1 MVTIKPEDKE
11 EFIKYFLQTV
21 ELTQKISPHI
31 SHLRDSGDKE
41 GYSKR
46 FREHCPILHSKTS
59 ESVVLLTL
67 KSEEKEKEP
76 TDIAARK
83 INK

>member
-11 EFIKYFLQTV
+11 EFLQYFLQTV
-21 ELTQKISPHI
+21 ELTKKIYPHI

-46 FREHCPILHSKTS
+46 FTELLKIEREKLNQNELWKN
-59 ESVVLLTL
+59 ESQ
-67 KSEEKEKEP
+67 KK
-76 TDIAARK
+76 
-83 INK
+83 N